1 MMKKPVI
8 LVSACLL
15 GVCCRYD
22 GESKPCDEVI
32 ALRDRFTMIPIC
44 PEVDGGL
51 PTPRTPSERVGDKVL
66 MKDGRDVTKNYNDGA
81 AQALEKAQLYGC
93 KAAILKAR
101 SPSCGSG
108 LVYDGSFT
116 GTLVEGDGVAAELLG
131 KNGIKVFSEE
141 NIPELLQC
149 FVDKT

>member
-1 MMKKPVI
+1 MKKQAI

-22 GESKPCDEVI
+22 GESKPCKAVT
-32 ALRDRFTMIPIC
+32 ALREKFALIPIC

-51 PTPRTPSERVGDKVL
+51 PTPRTPSERVGDRVL
-66 MKDGRDVTKNYNDGA
+66 MRDGRDVTDNYVAGA
-81 AQALEKAQLYGC
+81 KSALERARMFDC

-108 LVYDGSFT
+108 KIYDGSFSGQLT
-116 GTLVEGDGVAAELLG
+116 DRDGVCAELL
-131 KNGIKVFSEE
+131 KKCNIDVYTEEEISEFIK
-141 NIPELLQC
+141 
-149 FVDKT
+149 KYT

>member
-1 MMKKPVI
+1 MKKPVI

>member
-1 MMKKPVI
+1 MKKQAI

-22 GESKPCDEVI
+22 GESKPNFKVI
-32 ALRDRFTMIPIC
+32 KLREKFTLIPIC

-66 MKDGRDVTKNYNDGA
+66 MRDGKDVSANYLAGA
-81 AQALEKAQLYGC
+81 EAALARAESFSC
-93 KAAILKAR
+93 TAAILKAR

-108 LVYDGSFT
+108 EIYDGTFSGRLT
-116 GTLVEGDGVAAELLG
+116 AGDGVAAELLK
-131 KNGIKVFSEE
+131 KNGISVYTEDE
-141 NIPELLQC
+141 IHLLLQ
-149 FVDKT
+149 KMA